1 MNPLCD
7 PLTFEETDEGFSG
20 INPPIWGTSAFN
32 HYREG
37 LFKFYKSVILLNV
50 QALWLN
56 GTRGFH
62 MIQLEVKLYFMS
74 ILSIFLGTQA
84 FQTMS
89 ALGLRTVSG
98 NMQGIIRYFWN
109 TFAELSSANVHTYIC
124 SLQQR
129 QSAVFISNLDD
140 TYDAY
145 EKDIAMVSIFFK
157 KDTVYEFKR

>member
-1 MNPLCD
+1 
-7 PLTFEETDEGFSG
+7 
-20 INPPIWGTSAFN
+20 
-32 HYREG
+32 
-37 LFKFYKSVILLNV
+37 
-50 QALWLN
+50 
-56 GTRGFH
+56 
-62 MIQLEVKLYFMS
+62 
-74 ILSIFLGTQA
+74 
-84 FQTMS
+84 MS

-157 KDTVYEFKR
+157 KDTVFEFKR